1 MKDCS
6 MCPYNFRM
14 HSMSGKMETKFN
26 EAEKSEVSE
35 LKPTGRTVICLKF
48 SKKKNCAHLFRN
60 IE

>member
-6 MCPYNFRM
+6 LCPYNFRM

-26 EAEKSEVSE
+26 EAEKIEVSE
-35 LKPTGRTVICLKF
+35 MRPTGAVICLKF
-48 SKKKNCAHLFRN
+48 SKKNCAHLFRN